1 MNTGRHNG
9 KKRNGG
15 GGERRLVV
23 LESVCES
30 VCVCERKRA
39 KGQKESK
46 SIVGFCLYP
55 QWIVLVNIYIVMFVQ
70 LRTPTLSLASA
81 SQTVIKGI

>member
-1 MNTGRHNG
+1 MKQGESAIVAVTFYKNG
-9 KKRNGG
+9 
-15 GGERRLVV
+15 V
-23 LESVCES
+23 LYMLKEE
-30 VCVCERKRA
+30 A

-70 LRTPTLSLASA
+70 LRTPTLYLASA
-81 SQTVIKGI
+81 SQTVIEGI

>member
-1 MNTGRHNG
+1 MCVETVR
-9 KKRNGG
+9 
-15 GGERRLVV
+15 
-23 LESVCES
+23 
-30 VCVCERKRA
+30 VCVLREGA

-46 SIVGFCLYP
+46 SIVGFRLYP

-81 SQTVIKGI
+81 SQAVIKGI

>member
-1 MNTGRHNG
+1 MNTGEHNI
-9 KKRNGG
+9 KKRDR
-15 GGERRLVV
+15 EKKRKRVV
-23 LESVCES
+23 VSMCES
-30 VCVCERKRA
+30 VCVVCVRKRA

>member
-1 MNTGRHNG
+1 MF
-9 KKRNGG
+9 
-15 GGERRLVV
+15 V
-23 LESVCES
+23 
-30 VCVCERKRA
+30 RKRA

>member
-1 MNTGRHNG
+1 MNTGKHNI
-9 KKRNGG
+9 KKRNR
-15 GGERRLVV
+15 EKKKEKRVV
-23 LESVCES
+23 VSMCES
-30 VCVCERKRA
+30 VCVRKRA

>member
-1 MNTGRHNG
+1 MNQ
-9 KKRNGG
+9 
-15 GGERRLVV
+15 GEAMVV
-23 LESVCES
+23 VVVSVCDNC
-30 VCVCERKRA
+30 VCVLRKRT

-46 SIVGFCLYP
+46 SIVEFCLYP

-70 LRTPTLSLASA
+70 LWTPTLSLASA